1 MNIKMFY
8 EKDLTVCRFGNY
20 KDKNGRYVVE
30 CEYVPSEN
38 SWAFYKCYMDDTVNA
53 TDADVS
59 PEMQLYIQRLVLN
72 ATGHKVQLRC
82 QKGVRMLGMKLEDKG
97 EVLYA
102 IDNEWLTQNHKTFNE
117 ENVNECERVIAQAM
131 LEKKVVFIYQS
142 NTGHPFIFTKTD
154 SAEKGYIAFA
164 DVISQI
170 LRMTGHE
177 DAAVVVDRLLDIQ
190 SA

>member
-8 EKDLTVCRFGNY
+8 DKDLTVCRFGSY
-20 KDKNGRYVVE
+20 KDKNGTYFVE
-30 CEYVPSEN
+30 CEYTPSKN
-38 SWAFYKCYMDDTVNA
+38 DWAFFKCYENDTVDA

-72 ATGHKVQLRC
+72 ATGQKVHLRS
-82 QKGVRMLGMKLEDKG
+82 QKEVRMLGTKLGDKN

-102 IDNEWLTQNHKTFNE
+102 IDNDWLEQNFKNFSE
-117 ENVNECERVIAQAM
+117 GNVDECEQVIARAM
-131 LEKKVVFIYQS
+131 LEKSVAFIYQT
-142 NTGHPFIFTKTD
+142 NAGHPFIFTETN
-154 SAEKGYIAFA
+154 SSEKGYVAFA

-177 DAAVVVDRLLDIQ
+177 DAATVVDRLLDIQ
-190 SA
+190 PA